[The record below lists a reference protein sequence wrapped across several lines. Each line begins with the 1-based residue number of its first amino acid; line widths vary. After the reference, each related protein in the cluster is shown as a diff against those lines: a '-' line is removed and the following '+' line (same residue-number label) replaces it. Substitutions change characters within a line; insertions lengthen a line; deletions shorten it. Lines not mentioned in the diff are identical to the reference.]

1 MLNQLFNQC
10 VYGMVSET
18 VSAVPM
24 VRKQGNGNFTGF
36 VRTSYSN
43 GEVIDFPFVVNAKSE
58 HEVARAY
65 CKKLQIEA
73 IVA

>member
-10 VYGMVSET
+10 VYGMVAET

-43 GEVIDFPFVVNAKSE
+43 GDVIDSVFVQNAESPK
-58 HEVARAY
+58 EVAMAY
-65 CKKLQIEA
+65 GKKLRGEF
-73 IVA
+73 